1 MTDLT
6 DHELAVI
13 EMGCA
18 WIDDN
23 ADALVDLLDDLVA
36 RPSLPGDE
44 GVHDDEGTTVGRLW
58 SFLDDGSDALELDAQ
73 PISVEDDYREEPREN
88 VYAVLPGDGDDG
100 FVATSHTDV
109 VPPGPDE
116 DWPGSDPWTMREGVV
131 RRTDD
136 CTVEVA
142 VGDRVEERTI
152 RDRMDRVWRL
162 RGDGEVAALFG
173 RGVYDNKA
181 AIVCLVGSAL
191 GLDAA
196 LAGTGAAL
204 GGDVVHGHL
213 VDEEYY
219 QVGAK
224 NMVGWAGGGNWLGDR
239 YDAYDGWTA
248 AVLEGSYGFVPVVGH
263 RGLVWV
269 TLRVEGESAHASTPE
284 LGHNAVLGAAKA
296 LAKTDTDAYRD
307 AVAAPFVD
315 DALLGELTV
324 APGTTIV
331 GGGIERVD
339 PETGSVE
346 RGGLNTIPDWCEATF
361 DVRIPRWEGFPGS
374 VDAVEDRL
382 CETVAERASAAA
394 PDVKFSASIGE
405 HDFFPPVALADDRE
419 AAADHPLVRTASW
432 AAADTVGYDP
442 GLDVAPGVTD
452 AAFVYHGTHIP
463 TLVEYGPAG
472 ALSHEPLE
480 YVERDHVIAGAKAM
494 LKLAV
499 AEVGVTQ
506 RS

>member
-1 MTDLT
+1 MTELT
-6 DHELAVI
+6 DRELAVI
-13 EMGCA
+13 ERGCA

-23 ADALVDLLDDLVA
+23 ADELVDLLAELVA

-44 GVHDDEGTTVGRLW
+44 GVHDDEATTVGQLW
-58 SFLDDGSDALELDAQ
+58 SFLEESADALELDAQ
-73 PISVEDDYREEPREN
+73 PISAEDDYREKTREN

-109 VPPGPDE
+109 VPPGPTA
-116 DWPGSDPWTMREGVV
+116 DWPDDDPWTMREGVV

-142 VGDRVEERTI
+142 VGDRVETRTI

-162 RGDGEVAALFG
+162 RGDSEVAALVG

-196 LAGTGAAL
+196 LAGTDATL
-204 GGDVVHGHL
+204 GGDVIHGHL

-224 NMVGWAGGGNWLGDR
+224 NMVGWGGGGDWLGDR
-239 YDAYDGWTA
+239 YDGYDGWTA

-263 RGLVWV
+263 RGLVWL
-269 TLRVEGESAHASTPE
+269 TLRAEGESAHASTPD

-296 LAKTDTDAYRD
+296 LAETDTDAYRD
-307 AVAAPFVD
+307 AVAAPFVE

-324 APGTTIV
+324 APGTSIV

-382 CETVAERASAAA
+382 CETVVAHASAAA
-394 PDVKFSASIGE
+394 PDVDFSASIGE